1 MFNTV
6 STATN
11 LFLANLS
18 NLEQR
23 LTTSQ
28 LQLTSGLRIN
38 NVSDAPDQVGQML
51 QLKADISRNNQI
63 KTNLTTIQA
72 EVNSA
77 ESAIN
82 TAGMLMDKAVQLA
95 SQGNNTTTTVD
106 QRKLLATQVEAI
118 MTQMVNL
125 ANTKFENRY
134 IFSGNNDQVLPYA
147 GLDLTQPNGVGTYQG
162 SPNNKQVEG
171 SNGSNLTVSLTAAQ
185 IFDGGGA
192 STSVF
197 QVLTSLYNDLM
208 TNNTAN
214 LSTDSANLSTASAY
228 LSAQQAQYGNF
239 QNQITDAL
247 TYQGQLDTQFKAQL
261 SAVQDADPIAAAT
274 ALTQG
279 ETSLQAALQAEAAM
293 PKKSLFD
300 YIG

>member
-63 KTNLTTIQA
+63 KTNLTTVQA

-82 TAGMLMDKAVQLA
+82 TAGLLMDKAVQLA

-134 IFSGNNDQVLPYA
+134 IFSGNNDQVQPYA
-147 GLDLTQPNGVGTYQG
+147 GVDLTQPNGVGTYQG
-162 SPNNKQVEG
+162 SSNNKQVEG

-192 STSVF
+192 TTSVF

-214 LSTDSANLSTASAY
+214 LSTDSANLSTASGY

>member
-23 LTTSQ
+23 ITTSQ

-38 NVSDAPDQVGQML
+38 NVSDAPDQVGQVL
-51 QLKADISRNNQI
+51 QLKADISRNDQI
-63 KTNLTTIQA
+63 KTNLTTVQA
-72 EVNSA
+72 EVNAA

-82 TAGMLMDKAVQLA
+82 TAGSLMDKAVQLA
-95 SQGNNTTTTVD
+95 SQANNTTTTVD
-106 QRKLLATQVEAI
+106 QRKLLATQVEAL
-118 MTQMVNL
+118 MTEMVNL
-125 ANTKFENRY
+125 ANMKFENRY
-134 IFSGNNDQVLPYA
+134 VFSGNNDQVQPYA
-147 GLDLTQPNGVGTYQG
+147 GLDLTQANGVGTYQG
-162 SPNNKQVEG
+162 SANNKQVEG

-185 IFDGGGA
+185 IFDGGDA
-192 STSVF
+192 TTSVF

-214 LSTDSANLSTASAY
+214 LSADSANLSTASAY

-239 QNQITDAL
+239 QNQISDAL
-247 TYQGQLDTQFKAQL
+247 TYQGQLDTQFQAQL

-279 ETSLQAALQAEAAM
+279 QTSLQAALQAEAAM

>member
-63 KTNLTTIQA
+63 KTNLTTVQA

-82 TAGMLMDKAVQLA
+82 TAGLLMDKAVQLA

-134 IFSGNNDQVLPYA
+134 IFSGNNDQVQPYA
-147 GLDLTQPNGVGTYQG
+147 GVDLTQPNGAGTYQG
-162 SPNNKQVEG
+162 SANNKQVEG

-185 IFDGGGA
+185 IFDGGGPT
-192 STSVF
+192 TSVF

-214 LSTDSANLSTASAY
+214 LSTDSANLSTASGY